1 MVLSMR
7 SSPQVISMN
16 LTNGNE
22 DMLVGLFLGE
32 RETSDNSRRVFT
44 FFRCRLHHVTTLRGT
59 S

>member
-44 FFRCRLHHVTTLRGT
+44 FSGADYIT
-59 S
+59 